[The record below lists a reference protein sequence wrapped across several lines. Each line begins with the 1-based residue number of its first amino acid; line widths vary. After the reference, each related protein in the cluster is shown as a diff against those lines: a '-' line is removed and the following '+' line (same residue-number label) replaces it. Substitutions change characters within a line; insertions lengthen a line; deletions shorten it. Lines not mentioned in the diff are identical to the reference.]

1 MSTNAIISFFSEDE
15 DKPRSIIYRHA
26 DGYPEGVGIDLLV
39 FINEIRKNYF
49 HINSDCFDDPS
60 YLAAKWV
67 VYDAVRQQKYD
78 AAKNRSYKAGD
89 RFLEKY
95 GLGLRELNQ
104 KQKIE
109 LKELMDK
116 EYCSGEKVSKIHHLN
131 FSEIGI
137 INDLRN
143 IDTNNNYEI
152 ICNGKP
158 TILHNKKDLEETLK
172 NKNDWQK
179 MLKARESK
187 GEEWFYFP

>member
-1 MSTNAIISFFSEDE
+1 MGTNAIISFFSEDE
-15 DKPRSIIYRHA
+15 DKPRSIIYRHL
-26 DGYPEGVGIDLLV
+26 DGYPEGVGIDLLA
-39 FINEIRKNYF
+39 FIDEIRKNYF

-60 YLAAKWV
+60 YLAAKWI

-78 AAKNRSYKAGD
+78 AAKNRSYNAGNK
-89 RFLEKY
+89 FLKK
-95 GLGLRELNQ
+95 LGVDLENLTEE
-104 KQKIE
+104 QKIE

-158 TILHNKKDLEETLK
+158 TILHNKKDLEQIVK
-172 NKNDWQK
+172 DKKDWQEMTEDRK
-179 MLKARESK
+179 SK
-187 GEEWFYFP
+187 SEEWFYFP